1 MSEVSRR
8 TVIGTMLYASG
19 LTSAGVLSSCGGG
32 GSSNSSSGAQA
43 TARPESLLDDIEFL
57 LAPDQNGVMLPL
69 GFSSRIVARSG
80 EAPAS
85 SSDYIW
91 HDAPDGGAIFET
103 DTGGWIYASNS
114 ERSNG
119 RGGVGAL
126 VFDDAGNV
134 IDAYSILSG
143 TDRNCAGGATPWGT
157 WLSCEESS
165 RGSVWECDPNGIN
178 PAVRRSALG
187 AFTHEAVAVNPETNI
202 LYMTEDRSSGLFY
215 RFIPDGNTAAGIPDL
230 TSGRLQAA
238 IVDFSTNAVTWGD
251 VEDPQGDRQSTRR
264 QVEGA
269 TEFNSGEGI
278 VFYDNVVSFTT
289 KGDNRIWAYQTDNDI
304 MSVIYDQETS
314 LNPIL
319 SGVDNMTLSKEGEL
333 IISEDGGDSQIV
345 AITKTGRILPI
356 VQLVGH
362 ESSELTGPAF
372 SPDGK
377 RLYFSS
383 QRGTGGDSDDGLT
396 FEVSGP
402 FHS

>member
-1 MSEVSRR
+1 MSNVSRR

-19 LTSAGVLSSCGGG
+19 LTSAGMLSGCG
-32 GSSNSSSGAQA
+32 GSSNSSSGTQPIV
-43 TARPESLLDDIEFL
+43 RPLSLLDDIGTL

-91 HDAPDGGAIFET
+91 HDAPDGAAIFET
-103 DTGGWIYASNS
+103 ETGGWIYASNS
-114 ERSNG
+114 ERSDG

-126 VFDDAGNV
+126 VFNAAGSV

-157 WLSCEESS
+157 WLSCEEAS
-165 RGSVWECDPNGIN
+165 RGGVWECDPNGIN
-178 PAVRRSALG
+178 PAVKRPSLG
-187 AFTHEAVAVNPETNI
+187 AFTHEAVAVNPATNI

-215 RFIPDGNTAAGIPDL
+215 RFIPDGDSAAGTPDL
-230 TSGRLQAA
+230 TSGKLQAA

-251 VEDPQGDRQSTRR
+251 VSDPLADSQSTRH

-269 TEFNSGEGI
+269 TEFNGGEGI

-289 KGDNRIWAYQTDNDI
+289 KGDNRIWAYQTDNEI
-304 MSVIYDQETS
+304 MSVIYDRDTAQ
-314 LNPIL
+314 NPIL
-319 SGVDNMTLSKEGEL
+319 NGVDNMTLSKEGEL

-345 AITKTGRILPI
+345 AITKTGRLLPI

-362 ESSELTGPAF
+362 DSSELTGPAF

-383 QRGTGGDSDDGLT
+383 QRGTGGDSDEGLT